1 MAISSRSVRRAWVQ
15 LLRSACNMRRALAE
29 RLADEARMRRD
40 MVFPWV
46 CSERLSRSSKS
57 TRPPAFAEP
66 LLCTPGA
73 RQARPVSLEPNDRY
87 AAVRLALMPMCGS
100 APRLVTYLDRYVTNL
115 VRSVFMEA
123 ALRALADPSRRTVL
137 ERLSRGPVTAG
148 ELAALLPI
156 ARPGVS
162 RHLRVLREAG
172 LVEVRQDAQRRVYS
186 LRPEPL
192 AEIDE
197 WLDRYRALWEQ
208 RLDALHTEI
217 ARGKR
222 ERRSSR

>member
-1 MAISSRSVRRAWVQ
+1 V
-15 LLRSACNMRRALAE
+15 
-29 RLADEARMRRD
+29 D
-40 MVFPWV
+40 
-46 CSERLSRSSKS
+46 
-57 TRPPAFAEP
+57 
-66 LLCTPGA
+66 
-73 RQARPVSLEPNDRY
+73 
-87 AAVRLALMPMCGS
+87 
-100 APRLVTYLDRYVTNL
+100 
-115 VRSVFMEA
+115 A
-123 ALRALADPSRRTVL
+123 ALKALADPSRRTML
-137 ERLSRGPVTAG
+137 ERLSRGPSTAG

-172 LVEVRQDAQRRVYS
+172 LVECRHEAQRRVYT

-197 WLDRYRALWEQ
+197 WLGTYRAPWEQ

-222 ERRSSR
+222 DRRSAR